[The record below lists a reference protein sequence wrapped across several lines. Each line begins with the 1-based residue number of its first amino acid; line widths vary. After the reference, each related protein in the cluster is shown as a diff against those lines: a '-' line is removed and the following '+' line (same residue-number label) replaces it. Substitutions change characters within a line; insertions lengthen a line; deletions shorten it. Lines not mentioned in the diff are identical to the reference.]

1 MSIWLNN
8 KKLIPNT
15 RFFAFEKSDHILFLE
30 ETKKFIAEL
39 IKFSQISI
47 MSKNVSDQLVEV
59 LVEAGIKRIY
69 AVTGDSL
76 NHVNAAV
83 CRNGKI
89 KWIHVRHEE
98 TAAYAAG
105 AEAYLNGLACCAG
118 SSGPGHVH
126 LINGLYDAHR
136 SSASVLAIASTIP
149 SKEFGTGYFQET
161 NTIKLF
167 DDCSCYNQ
175 VAITPAQL
183 PRMLQ
188 AALQHAVHKKGV
200 AVIGLPGDITD
211 LPAIEAE
218 TTTILFRNRAV
229 VRPSDEEMLQLAALL
244 NSHKKVTLFCGL
256 GAAESHKEILQLAEK
271 LKSPVAYSYKAKM
284 AIQHDN
290 PFEVGLTGLLGIPSA
305 YHSMHECEL
314 LVLLGTDFPYTT
326 FMPVK
331 NKIVQIDIKPENL
344 GRRAKLDLG
353 LCGDVKDTL
362 QLLIPMIALKKD
374 ANFLDQQLEF
384 YKEVKK
390 NLQVYVNDPGKPNA
404 IHPEFVASVINEL
417 AAHDA
422 IFTVDTGMCCVW
434 AARYINGTGER
445 KMLGSYNH
453 GSMANAMPQA
463 IGAALACPGKQVIA
477 FCGDGGLSM
486 MMGDLMTI
494 VQYKLPVKIIV
505 FNNRS
510 LGMVKLEMEV
520 AGIPDHETDMLNP
533 DFTKIAEAMG
543 MPGITIIDPI
553 EVRPLLEMVFLQEGP
568 ILVTIQTDPNALAM
582 PPKLEFDQMK
592 GMALYMGKMMLSGR
606 MDEAFNIISSN
617 YKHLGEVL

>member
-1 MSIWLNN
+1 
-8 KKLIPNT
+8 
-15 RFFAFEKSDHILFLE
+15 
-30 ETKKFIAEL
+30 
-39 IKFSQISI
+39 
-47 MSKNVSDQLVEV
+47 MSKNVSDQLVET
-59 LVEAGIKRIY
+59 LVEAGIQRIY

-76 NHVNAAV
+76 NYVNAAV
-83 CRNGKI
+83 HRNGKI

-105 AEAYLNGLACCAG
+105 AEAQLNGLACCAG

-149 SKEFGTGYFQET
+149 TKEFGTGFFQET

-175 VAITPAQL
+175 MATMPTQF

-188 AALQHAVHKKGV
+188 AALQHAVHQKGV

-211 LPAIEAE
+211 LPAVAAE
-218 TTTILFRNRAV
+218 TTTLLYRNQPV
-229 VRPSDEEMLQLAALL
+229 VRPSESELLQLAELL
-244 NSHKKVTLFCGL
+244 NTHKKITIYCGL
-256 GAAESHKEILQLAEK
+256 GAAESHKEIIQLAEK

-284 AIQHDN
+284 VIQYDN
-290 PFEVGLTGLLGIPSA
+290 PYEIGLTGLLGIPSA
-305 YHSMHECEL
+305 YHAMHECEL
-314 LVLLGTDFPYTT
+314 LVLLGTDFPYTP
-326 FMPVK
+326 FMPVG

-344 GRRAKLDLG
+344 GRRTKLDLG

-362 QLLIPMIALKKD
+362 QALLPLVEMKED
-374 ANFLDQQLEF
+374 ATFLTKQLEF

-390 NLQVYVNDPGKPNA
+390 NLQVYVEDHGKSNE

-417 AAHDA
+417 AAKNA

-434 AARYINGTGER
+434 AARYIEGTGER
-445 KMLGSYNH
+445 KMLGSFNH

-463 IGAALACPGKQVIA
+463 IGAALARPEQQVIA
-477 FCGDGGLSM
+477 FCGDGGISM
-486 MMGDLMTI
+486 MLGDLMTI
-494 VQYKLPVKIIV
+494 VQYQLPVKIIV

-520 AGIPDHETDMLNP
+520 AGIPDLETDMLNP
-533 DFTKIAEAMG
+533 DFVKIAEAMG
-543 MPGITIIDPI
+543 MMGMSIDDPND
-553 EVRPLLEMVFLQEGP
+553 VKSGLEKAFLHEGP
-568 ILVTIQTDPNALAM
+568 VLVSIQTDPNALAM

-592 GMALYMGKMMLSGR
+592 GVALYMGKMMLSGR
-606 MDEAFNIISSN
+606 MDEVFKIITSN
-617 YKHLGEVL
+617 YKHLGEVI

>member
-1 MSIWLNN
+1 MN
-8 KKLIPNT
+8 
-15 RFFAFEKSDHILFLE
+15 
-30 ETKKFIAEL
+30 
-39 IKFSQISI
+39 
-47 MSKNVSDQLVEV
+47 KNVSDLLVET
-59 LVEAGIKRIY
+59 LVEANIQSIY

-83 CRNGKI
+83 HRNGKI

-105 AEAYLNGLACCAG
+105 AEAQLNGLACCAG

-126 LINGLYDAHR
+126 LNNGLYDAHC

-149 SKEFGTGYFQET
+149 TKEFGMNYFQET
-161 NTIKLF
+161 NTFKLF

-175 VAITPAQL
+175 LATTPTQL

-200 AVIGLPGDITD
+200 AVLGVPGDITN
-211 LPAIEAE
+211 LPSVAAE
-218 TTTILFRNRAV
+218 TTTKLFWNHSV
-229 VRPSDEEMLQLAALL
+229 IMPSENELLQLAELL
-244 NSHKKVTLFCGL
+244 NLHKKVTIYCGL
-256 GAAESHKEILQLAEK
+256 GAAESHKEIIQLAEK

-284 AIQHDN
+284 AIQYDN
-290 PFEVGLTGLLGIPSA
+290 PYEVGLTGLLGLPSA

-314 LVLLGTDFPYTT
+314 LILLGTDFPYTP

-331 NKIVQIDIKPENL
+331 NKILQIDIKPENL
-344 GRRAKLDLG
+344 GRRAKLDMG

-362 QLLIPMIALKKD
+362 QALIHLVEIKED
-374 ANFLDQQLEF
+374 DTFLTQQLEF

-390 NLQVYVNDPGKPNA
+390 ILLIYVNDHGKLNV
-404 IHPEFVASVINEL
+404 IHPEFVTSVIDEL
-417 AAHDA
+417 ADKDA

-434 AARYINGTGER
+434 ASRYIHGTGNR
-445 KMLGSYNH
+445 KMLGSFNH

-477 FCGDGGLSM
+477 FCGDGGLCM

-520 AGIPDHETDMLNP
+520 AGISDFETDMLNP
-533 DFTKIAEAMG
+533 DFAKIAEAMG
-543 MPGITIIDPI
+543 IPGITISDPD
-553 EVRPLLEMVFLQEGP
+553 EVKPELEKAFRQQG
-568 ILVTIQTDPNALAM
+568 LVLIAIQTDPNALAM
-582 PPKLEFDQMK
+582 PPKLEFAQMK
-592 GMALYMGKMMLSGR
+592 GFALYMGKMMLSGR
-606 MDEAFNIISSN
+606 IDELFKIISSN
-617 YKHLGEVL
+617 YKHLGELI

>member
-1 MSIWLNN
+1 
-8 KKLIPNT
+8 
-15 RFFAFEKSDHILFLE
+15 
-30 ETKKFIAEL
+30 
-39 IKFSQISI
+39 
-47 MSKNVSDQLVEV
+47 MSKNVSDQLVET
-59 LVEAGIKRIY
+59 LVDAGIERIY

-83 CRNGKI
+83 HRNGKI

-105 AEAYLNGLACCAG
+105 AEAQLNGLACCAG

-149 SKEFGTGYFQET
+149 TIEFGTDFFQET

-175 VAITPAQL
+175 LATTPEQL

-188 AALQHAVHKKGV
+188 AALQNAVHKKGV
-200 AVIGLPGDITD
+200 AVIGLPGDITN
-211 LPAIEAE
+211 LPAVAAE
-218 TTTILFRNRAV
+218 TTTVLFRNQPV
-229 VRPSDEEMLQLAALL
+229 IRPSEDELAQLAELL
-244 NSHKKVTLFCGL
+244 NSHKKVTIFCGL
-256 GAAESHKEILQLAEK
+256 GAAESHKEVIQLAEK
-271 LKSPVAYSYKAKM
+271 LKAPVAYSYKAKM

-290 PFEVGLTGLLGIPSA
+290 PYEVGLTGLLGIPSA
-305 YHSMHECEL
+305 YHAMHKCEL
-314 LVLLGTDFPYTT
+314 LVLLGTDFPYTA
-326 FMPVK
+326 FMPLE
-331 NKIVQIDIKPENL
+331 NKIVQIDIKPETL

-362 QLLIPMIALKKD
+362 QALLPLLGMKED
-374 ANFLDQQLEF
+374 TSFLDQQLEF
-384 YKEVKK
+384 YQEVKK
-390 NLQVYVNDPGKPNA
+390 NLQSYVKDTGKTNE

-417 AAHDA
+417 AAKDA

-434 AARYINGTGER
+434 AARYIDGTGER
-445 KMLGSYNH
+445 KMLGSFNH

-463 IGAALACPGKQVIA
+463 IGAAFACPDQQVIA
-477 FCGDGGLSM
+477 FCGDGGISM
-486 MMGDLMTI
+486 LLGDLMTI
-494 VQYKLPVKIIV
+494 VQYHLPIKIIV

-510 LGMVKLEMEV
+510 LGMVKLEMQVE
-520 AGIPDHETDMLNP
+520 GIPDFETDMLNP
-533 DFTKIAEAMG
+533 DFIKIAEAMG
-543 MPGITIIDPI
+543 MLGIGINEPDDIKSG
-553 EVRPLLEMVFLQEGP
+553 LEKAFMHEGP
-568 ILVTIQTDPNALAM
+568 VLVSILTDPNALAM

-592 GMALYMGKMMLSGR
+592 GFALYMGKMMLGGR
-606 MDEAFNIISSN
+606 MDEAFKIISSN

>member
-1 MSIWLNN
+1 
-8 KKLIPNT
+8 
-15 RFFAFEKSDHILFLE
+15 
-30 ETKKFIAEL
+30 
-39 IKFSQISI
+39 
-47 MSKNVSDQLVEV
+47 MSKNVSDQLVET
-59 LVEAGIKRIY
+59 LVEAGIQRIY

-83 CRNGKI
+83 HRNGKI

-105 AEAYLNGLACCAG
+105 AEAQLNGLACCAG

-149 SKEFGTGYFQET
+149 TKEYGTSFFQET
-161 NTIKLF
+161 NTLKLF

-175 VAITPAQL
+175 VAATPAQM

-188 AALQHAVHKKGV
+188 TALQHAVHKKGV
-200 AVIGLPGDITD
+200 AVLGLPGDITN
-211 LPAIEAE
+211 LPAETVE
-218 TTTILFRNRAV
+218 TTTTLFRNRPV
-229 VRPSDEEMLQLAALL
+229 IRPSEDELMQLAELI
-244 NSHKKVTLFCGL
+244 NSNKKITVFCGL
-256 GAAESHKEILQLAEK
+256 GAAEAHKELMELAGK

-284 AIQHDN
+284 AIQYDN
-290 PFEVGLTGLLGIPSA
+290 PYEVGLTGLLGIPSA

-314 LVLLGTDFPYTT
+314 LLLLGTDFPYTP

-331 NKIVQIDIKPENL
+331 NKIVQIDMKPERL
-344 GRRAKLDLG
+344 GRRTKLDMG
-353 LCGDVKDTL
+353 LCGDIKDTL
-362 QLLIPMIALKKD
+362 QALLPFVEIKED
-374 ANFLDQQLEF
+374 DSFLTQQLEF

-390 NLQVYVNDPGKPNA
+390 KLLIYVNDPGKPNA

-417 AAHDA
+417 AASDA

-434 AARYINGTGER
+434 AARYIHGTGER
-445 KMLGSYNH
+445 KMLGSFNH

-477 FCGDGGLSM
+477 FCGDGGLTM
-486 MMGDLMTI
+486 MLGDLMTI
-494 VQYKLPVKIIV
+494 VQYKLPVKIVV

-510 LGMVKLEMEV
+510 LGMVKLEMQV
-520 AGIPDHETDMLNP
+520 AGIPDRETNMLNP
-533 DFTKIAEAMG
+533 DFAKLAEAMG
-543 MPGITIIDPI
+543 MPGITIDNPAD
-553 EVRPLLEMVFLQEGP
+553 VKSGLEKAFIQDGP
-568 ILVTIQTDPNALAM
+568 VLVAIQTDPNALAM

-592 GMALYMGKMMLSGR
+592 GFAFYMGRMMLSGR
-606 MDEAFNIISSN
+606 MDEVFKIISSN
-617 YKHLGEVL
+617 YKHLEEIL

>member
-1 MSIWLNN
+1 
-8 KKLIPNT
+8 
-15 RFFAFEKSDHILFLE
+15 
-30 ETKKFIAEL
+30 
-39 IKFSQISI
+39 
-47 MSKNVSDQLVEV
+47 MSKNISDQLVEA
-59 LVEAGIKRIY
+59 LVDAGIQRIY

-76 NHVNAAV
+76 NHLNAAV
-83 CRNGKI
+83 HRNGKI

-98 TAAYAAG
+98 TGAFAAG
-105 AEAYLNGLACCAG
+105 AEAQLNGLACCAG

-136 SSASVLAIASTIP
+136 SSAPVLAIASTLP
-149 SKEFGTGYFQET
+149 TKEFGTSYFQET

-175 VAITPAQL
+175 VAATPAQL

-200 AVIGLPGDITD
+200 AVIGLPGDITN
-211 LPAIEAE
+211 LPSVAPE
-218 TTTILFRNRAV
+218 TTTILFRNKPV
-229 VRPSDEEMLQLAALL
+229 VRPSEDELLQLASLL
-244 NSHKKVTLFCGL
+244 NSHKKVTIFCGL
-256 GAAESHKEILQLAEK
+256 GAREAHTEIIQLAER
-271 LKSPVAYSYKAKM
+271 LKAPVAYSYKAKM
-284 AIQHDN
+284 AIQYNN
-290 PFEVGLTGLLGIPSA
+290 PYEVGLTGLLGIPSA

-314 LVLLGTDFPYTT
+314 LVLLGTDFPYTP
-326 FMPVK
+326 FMPIK

-353 LCGDVKDTL
+353 LCGDVRDTL
-362 QLLIPMIALKKD
+362 NALMSMVEMKTD
-374 ANFLDQQLEF
+374 TTFLHQQLAF
-384 YKEVKK
+384 YNEVKK
-390 NLQVYVNDPGKPNA
+390 KLLIYVKDTGKPNA

-417 AAHDA
+417 AARDA

-434 AARYINGTGER
+434 AARYIEGTGER
-445 KMLGSYNH
+445 KMLGSFNH

-463 IGAALACPGKQVIA
+463 ICAALACPGKQVIA

-486 MMGDLMTI
+486 LLGDLMTI

-505 FNNRS
+505 FNNRT

-520 AGIPDHETDMLNP
+520 AGIPDRETEMMNP

-543 MPGITIIDPI
+543 MQGITISEPD
-553 EVRPLLEMVFLQEGP
+553 EVKSGLEKAFLQEGP
-568 ILVTIQTDPNALAM
+568 VLVTIQTDPNALAM

-592 GMALYMGKMMLSGR
+592 GMALYMEKMMLGGR
-606 MDEAFNIISSN
+606 MDEVFNIISSN
-617 YKHLGEVL
+617 YKHLSEVI